1 MDKIRKYRK
10 ISMNEINNKTQIN
23 SEIISDDKNNTQ
35 FIVSFI

>member
-1 MDKIRKYRK
+1 MDKIRKNRK

>member
-1 MDKIRKYRK
+1 MDKIRKNRK

-35 FIVSFI
+35 FIVRFT